1 MSPTSSTSAVS
12 RILLV
17 DDDRAF
23 RLAIGA
29 LLEAAGHSVSQA
41 KDGPEALA
49 LLSAGAFDLVLLDIG
64 LPGMSGLDVLSGVRA
79 MTVPCR
85 VVIVT
90 ADDTP
95 ETLLKAVRGQADRF
109 VQKPFA
115 PAAIVEVVAEALQAP
130 PAAALPI
137 EVVSA
142 RPEWVEL
149 VAPCSLA
156 VADRIQ
162 AFMMQL
168 EAKLPEDVRES
179 LGQAFRELLL
189 NAIEWGGKLDP
200 ARKVRISCLRA
211 RRMLLY
217 RIADPGE
224 GFDIER
230 LSHAAISNP
239 DTDPLHHATVRE
251 EKGLRPGGLGLV
263 ITRTL
268 VDELIYNEARNE
280 VVFIKYL
287 DALDP
292 EDAPAI

>member
-1 MSPTSSTSAVS
+1 MHAATTRN

-23 RLAIGA
+23 RHAIATLLAD
-29 LLEAAGHSVSQA
+29 AGYMVLQA
-41 KDGPEALA
+41 SDGPEALA
-49 LLSAGAFDLVLLDIG
+49 LLTREPFDLMLLDIG
-64 LPGMSGLDVLSGVRA
+64 LPGMSGLDVLTGVRA
-79 MTVPCR
+79 MPILPR

-95 ETLLKAVRGQADRF
+95 ETLIKAVGGQADRY
-109 VQKPFA
+109 VTKPFA
-115 PAAIVEVVAEALQAP
+115 PSAIVEIVEDVLQTA

-137 EVVSA
+137 EVISA
-142 RPEWVEL
+142 RPEWVEI
-149 VAPCSLA
+149 VAPCALL
-156 VADRIQ
+156 VASRMQ
-162 AFMMQL
+162 AFVMQL
-168 EAKLPEDVRES
+168 EANLPEDIRES
-179 LGQAFRELLL
+179 IGQAFRELLC

-200 ARKVRISCLRA
+200 TRKVRISCLRA

-239 DTDPLHHATVRE
+239 EDDPLQHHLVRE
-251 EKGLRPGGLGLV
+251 EKGLRPGGLGLA

-280 VVFIKYL
+280 VVFVKYL
-287 DALDP
+287 DGK
-292 EDAPAI
+292 

>member
-1 MSPTSSTSAVS
+1 MSS

-23 RLAIGA
+23 RHAIGA
-29 LLEAAGHSVSQA
+29 LLAGAGHAVSQA
-41 KDGPEALA
+41 ADGPEALA
-49 LLSAGAFDLVLLDIG
+49 HLARDRFDLMLLDIG
-64 LPGMSGLDVLSGVRA
+64 LPGMSGLDVLTGVRA
-79 MTVPCR
+79 MAEPPR
-85 VVIVT
+85 VVVVT

-109 VQKPFA
+109 LRKPFA
-115 PAAIVEVVAEALQAP
+115 PGAIVGVVAEALETP
-130 PAAALPI
+130 PAASLPI

-142 RPEWVEL
+142 RPDWVEL

-162 AFMMQL
+162 AFVMQL
-168 EAKLPEDVRES
+168 ETKLPEDVRES
-179 LGQAFRELLL
+179 LGWAFRELLC

-200 ARKVRISCLRA
+200 TRKVRISCLRA
-211 RRMLLY
+211 RRMLIY

-239 DTDPLHHATVRE
+239 EGDPLKHALVRE
-251 EKGLRPGGLGLV
+251 EKGLRPGGLGLA

-287 DALDP
+287 DR
-292 EDAPAI
+292 E